1 DTESAIASV
10 YQAFEKDNLVDVRP
24 QENQMTL
31 AMVAMNL
38 GITILPELD
47 LLGRT
52 PPSSLRAI
60 PLKEKFTRTVCLLCP
75 RGPERAPLAT
85 AFLQV
90 IQKTVEEW
98 RETNMDRAE
107 NWKRK

>member
-1 DTESAIASV
+1 M
-10 YQAFEKDNLVDVRP
+10 DVRP

-31 AMVAMNL
+31 AMVARNL

-52 PPSSLRAI
+52 PPQNLRAI
-60 PLKEKFTRTVCLLCP
+60 PLKEHFTRTVCLLCS
-75 RGPERAPLAT
+75 RGSERPPLAT
-85 AFLQV
+85 TFLQV

-98 RETNMDRAE
+98 REVNLDRAE